1 MRIIKS
7 ALKYG
12 KPNQSEEDIVVPEGI
27 FHSSHLRKLLNTH
40 VKAIST
46 LYDDF
51 LRVELDVTALA
62 ICADSYTL
70 KDVNL
75 PLHIQEE
82 LLFSESEEDDD
93 MFFEPNNIIELDEYI
108 IGIIVANIPLKVVDK
123 NSKLP
128 DDGQGYRV
136 LSEED
141 YLKEKEN
148 KIDERWSK
156 LDELDLD

>member
-1 MRIIKS
+1 M
-7 ALKYG
+7 
-12 KPNQSEEDIVVPEGI
+12 
-27 FHSSHLRKLLNTH
+27 NT
-40 VKAIST
+40 S
-46 LYDDF
+46 L
-51 LRVELDVTALA
+51 
-62 ICADSYTL
+62 
-70 KDVNL
+70 
-75 PLHIQEE
+75 
-82 LLFSESEEDDD
+82 ES
-93 MFFEPNNIIELDEYI
+93 L
-108 IGIIVANIPLKVVDK
+108 DK